1 MQKSNFVNK
10 AGADGRKESICTIC
24 VRTVRAV
31 GDETQAEAEG
41 RHVCNGFDLKQTLS
55 EPR

>member
-10 AGADGRKESICTIC
+10 AGPDGRKESICTIC
-24 VRTVRAV
+24 VRTVRTV
-31 GDETQAEAEG
+31 GEETQAEAEG